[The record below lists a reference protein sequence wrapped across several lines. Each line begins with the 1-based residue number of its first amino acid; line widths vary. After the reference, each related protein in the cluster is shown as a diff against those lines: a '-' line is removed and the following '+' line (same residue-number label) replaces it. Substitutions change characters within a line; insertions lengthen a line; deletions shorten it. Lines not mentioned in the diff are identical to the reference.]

1 VMSGLASTVCI
12 RKVSYQG
19 RWHLTLWAIPLAREA

>member
-1 VMSGLASTVCI
+1 VPTRAKGGL
-12 RKVSYQG
+12 YQG